1 MFDMTLEEQALAN
14 VAEFD
19 RLVTRLQ
26 LERKAVMA
34 ANEERERTRLP
45 RSKHLPW
52 GLSWH
57 RRGTAN

>member
-1 MFDMTLEEQALAN
+1 MFDFSLEDQALAK
-14 VAEFD
+14 VADYD
-19 RLVTRLQ
+19 RFVTRLQ
-26 LERKAVMA
+26 LERHAVLA

-45 RSKHLPW
+45 RSKYLPW